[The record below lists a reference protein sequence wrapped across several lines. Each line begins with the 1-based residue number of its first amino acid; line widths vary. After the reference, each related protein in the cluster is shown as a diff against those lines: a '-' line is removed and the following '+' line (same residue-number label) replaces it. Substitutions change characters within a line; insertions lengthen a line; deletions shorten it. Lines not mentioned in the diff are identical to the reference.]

1 MPRNRHPLALILAAA
16 AVFTLWTPTLAT
28 PAAAA
33 SSPVIVA
40 TLA

>member
-1 MPRNRHPLALILAAA
+1 MTRTRTPLALVLAAA
-16 AVFTLWTPTLAT
+16 AVLTLWTPTLAT
-28 PAAAA
+28 PAAA